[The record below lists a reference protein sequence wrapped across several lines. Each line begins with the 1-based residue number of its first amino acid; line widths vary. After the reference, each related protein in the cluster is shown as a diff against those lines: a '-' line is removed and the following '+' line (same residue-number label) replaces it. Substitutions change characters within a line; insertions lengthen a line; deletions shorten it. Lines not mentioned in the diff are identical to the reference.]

1 MFSETVYA
9 GWGATLRESL
19 VLKAILA
26 GFTALAV
33 LATLPAKA
41 QELWPA
47 KRVTVIVPYPAG
59 GYIDAV
65 ARLLSDGLRQTTG
78 QQFVVINKS
87 GGNGRIGLG
96 DLVKSEPDGYTL
108 LVNNDGGIGIPPAVD
123 PTFPF
128 SYKDGYTP
136 IVQAVEAQYLMAV
149 KAGLP
154 VRTLNEFVGYAKSN
168 PGKLNYGSSGIAST
182 PHVSAAYLASHFK
195 LDMVH
200 VPYQGAA
207 PVLNDF
213 LAGVTDLYL
222 PSIAS
227 IAGHLTNPSVRF
239 LATLGPG
246 RVSVLP
252 DDPTMAELG
261 VKEMTMVGWLG
272 VFGPPNLPVG
282 LRDQISNLVE
292 KLMVDPE
299 QQTKFRAIF
308 ADPVTKPGREFS
320 PFYQSEVEKWKA
332 FAERTGF
339 KVAPQ

>member
-1 MFSETVYA
+1 MRKMGFWGNAA
-9 GWGATLRESL
+9 GVVAALAML
-19 VLKAILA
+19 AIL
-26 GFTALAV
+26 
-33 LATLPAKA
+33 PADA
-41 QELWPA
+41 QESWPA
-47 KRVTVIVPYPAG
+47 KRVTIIVPYPAG

-65 ARLLSDGLRQTTG
+65 ARLLSEGLRQTTG
-78 QQFVVINKS
+78 QQFVVVNKS

-96 DLVKSEPDGYTL
+96 DLIKSEPDGYTL

-123 PTFPF
+123 PSFPF
-128 SYKDGYTP
+128 NYKDGYTP

-154 VRTLNEFVGYAKSN
+154 TRTLDEFVAYAKAN

-182 PHVSAAYLASHFK
+182 PHVTAAYLGSHFK

-227 IAGHLTNPSVRF
+227 IAGHLNNPNVRF
-239 LATLGPG
+239 LATLGPK

-252 DDPTMAELG
+252 DVSTMAELG

-282 LRDQISNLVE
+282 LRDHISSLVE
-292 KLMVDPE
+292 KLMLDPE

-308 ADPVTKPGREFS
+308 ADPVTKPGRDFV
-320 PFYQSEVEKWKA
+320 PFYHSEVEKWKL

-339 KVAPQ
+339 KVTPQ

>member
-1 MFSETVYA
+1 M
-9 GWGATLRESL
+9 
-19 VLKAILA
+19 
-26 GFTALAV
+26 
-33 LATLPAKA
+33 
-41 QELWPA
+41 
-47 KRVTVIVPYPAG
+47 
-59 GYIDAV
+59 
-65 ARLLSDGLRQTTG
+65 RQATG
-78 QQFVVINKS
+78 QQFLVINKA

-96 DLVKSEPDGYTL
+96 DLVKSDPDGYTL

-136 IVQAVEAQYLMAV
+136 IAQAVEAQYLMAV

-154 VRTLNEFVGYAKSN
+154 TRTLGEFVAYAKAN

-182 PHVSAAYLASHFK
+182 PHATAAYLASTFK

-207 PVLNDF
+207 PALNDF

-239 LATLGPG
+239 LATLGPK

-252 DDPTMAELG
+252 DVPTMSELG
-261 VKEMTMVGWLG
+261 VGEMTMVGWLG

-282 LRDQISNLVE
+282 LRDQISDLVE
-292 KLMVDPE
+292 QVMRDPE
-299 QQTKFRAIF
+299 QQVKFRAIF
-308 ADPVTKPGREFS
+308 ADPVTKSAREFA
-320 PFYQSEVEKWKA
+320 PFYLAEVEKWKL
-332 FAERTGF
+332 FGERTGF
-339 KVAPQ
+339 KVAP

>member
-1 MFSETVYA
+1 MVRISFAWFLLVICSVLTPA
-9 GWGATLRESL
+9 G
-19 VLKAILA
+19 
-26 GFTALAV
+26 
-33 LATLPAKA
+33 A
-41 QELWPA
+41 QESWPT

-65 ARLLSDGLRQTTG
+65 ARLLSEGLRQTTG
-78 QQFVVINKS
+78 QQFVVVNKS

-96 DLVKSEPDGYTL
+96 DLIRSEPDGYTL

-123 PTFPF
+123 PSFPF
-128 SYKDGYTP
+128 SFKDGYTP

-149 KAGLP
+149 KSGLP
-154 VRTLNEFVGYAKSN
+154 ARTLDEFVAYAKAN

-182 PHVSAAYLASHFK
+182 PHVTAAYLGSHFK

-227 IAGHLTNPSVRF
+227 IAGHLTNSNVRF
-239 LATLGPG
+239 LATLGPK

-252 DDPTMAELG
+252 DVPTMAELG
-261 VKEMTMVGWLG
+261 VKEMTLVGWLG
-272 VFGPPNLPVG
+272 VFGPPNLPTG
-282 LRDQISNLVE
+282 LRDKISDVVE
-292 KLMVDPE
+292 QLMLDPE
-299 QQTKFRAIF
+299 QQTRFRAIY
-308 ADPVTKPGREFS
+308 ADPVTKSGREFG
-320 PFYQSEVEKWKA
+320 PFYHAEVEKWKL